1 VAVDIQ
7 DFALDSGEHVV
18 QFYEHDADL
27 VGAVGPYLLAAAAA
41 GDVAIV
47 IATEAHRRA
56 FEAELEAKGIDV
68 AQASARGRFI
78 CLDAASTMATF
89 MSGGQIDH
97 DAFHE
102 VIGGLVRTAAESGR
116 PIRAYGEM
124 VALLWDSGDVLAA
137 IELETLWNDLAR
149 ELPFSLFCSYPAA
162 SVASSEHAEALH
174 QVCHLHSSVLNPFG
188 KSGQGAADCSSET
201 ELVAEFPAAR
211 EAPGRA
217 RRMAVASLRQWG
229 HDGPLVEDVALVLS
243 ELATNA
249 VVHAGSPFSVTV
261 RVKDSTLRVAVA
273 DASPQTVA
281 MREQG
286 LSVQRGHGLGL
297 VDVLAT
303 RWGVEDTSDGKVVW
317 VELTC
322 RSARPAAGAAGES
335 A

>member
-7 DFALDSGEHVV
+7 DFALDGGEHVV
-18 QFYEHDADL
+18 QFYEHDAEL
-27 VGAVGPYLLAAAAA
+27 VEAVGPYLLAAAAG

-56 FEAELEAKGIDV
+56 FEAELEAEEIDV
-68 AQASARGRFI
+68 AHLSASGRFI

-102 VIGGLVRTAAESGR
+102 AIGGLVRTAAESGR

-174 QVCHLHSSVLNPFG
+174 QVCHLHSSVLNPL
-188 KSGQGAADCSSET
+188 AET
-201 ELVAEFPAAR
+201 ELVAEFPAER

-217 RRMAVASLRQWG
+217 RRMAVASLLQWG
-229 HDGPLVEDVALVLS
+229 HNEPLLEDVALVLS

-249 VVHAGSPFSVTV
+249 VVHAGSPFSVAV
-261 RVKDSTLRVAVA
+261 RVEDSTLRVAVA
-273 DASPQTVA
+273 DASPLTAA

-303 RWGVEDTSDGKVVW
+303 RWGVEHTSDGKVVW
-317 VELTC
+317 AELTC
-322 RSARPAAGAAGES
+322 GSASGGRPSGA
-335 A
+335 